1 MAHESEFEI
10 GRIFYCDA
18 STLLGETPG
27 EIVITKINNIRI
39 YYDVLWGLKNRS
51 KKSKE
56 TRHFG
61 IGSEFASNLQ
71 FRGYKEEKVEIKFGF
86 DELTGW

>member
-18 STLLGETPG
+18 STLFGETPG
-27 EIVITKINNIRI
+27 EIVITRINNIHI
-39 YYDVLWGLKNRS
+39 YYDVLWGLKYRS
-51 KKSKE
+51 QKSKAS
-56 TRHFG
+56 RHFTA
-61 IGSEFASNLQ
+61 GSNFALNLQ
-71 FRGYKEEKVEIKFGF
+71 FRRCKEEKVEIKFGF